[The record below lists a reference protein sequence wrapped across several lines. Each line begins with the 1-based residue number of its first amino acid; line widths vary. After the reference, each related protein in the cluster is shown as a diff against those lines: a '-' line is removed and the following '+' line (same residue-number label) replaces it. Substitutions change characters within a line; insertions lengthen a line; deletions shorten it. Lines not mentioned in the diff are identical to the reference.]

1 MFQVLSETY
10 IGHFNLVYLSH
21 RCNVILPAHIS
32 STAVFPPQQY
42 WWIAQPGTTIS
53 PPQWAIPLQGR
64 LSATWII
71 SCHGWKIILD
81 HWTIAVKPH
90 HIFDKNSLKE
100 KYCIYYS
107 FMKTLWHENA
117 FHITCPF
124 VKGICSWLEDWIKT
138 EFWCVLWCKPEQAFR
153 QTMELLVILDAMP
166 PMRFSCNIFFSM
178 LGKHLGDLELL

>member
-1 MFQVLSETY
+1 MYVSGSTWSIHGSFQPGVFITQMQCDSSCS
-10 IGHFNLVYLSH
+10 HFLQRL
-21 RCNVILPAHIS
+21 
-32 STAVFPPQQY
+32 FPPQQY

-90 HIFDKNSLKE
+90 HMFDKNSLKE

-107 FMKTLWHENA
+107 FMMTLWHENA
-117 FHITCPF
+117 FHITGPL
-124 VKGICSWLEDWIKT
+124 SRESTHDWRT
-138 EFWCVLWCKPEQAFR
+138 ELKLSFDVYFDVSLTK
-153 QTMELLVILDAMP
+153 LLDKQW
-166 PMRFSCNIFFSM
+166 SCWWF
-178 LGKHLGDLELL
+178 